1 MKLILCT
8 TSIIRGDFHRKTIG
22 KIYNLF
28 KTSLELFEIH
38 HIINIDSPLQ
48 LQKIFS
54 KEVTRTLF
62 QEIIPSFVNTHFI
75 ETDTPSFTQGYINT
89 LSKIKEL
96 DLLDTD
102 SIVWWLEDDWMPLDN
117 SIDFLKLTTLL
128 TIPNASIMISSN
140 SPLGSF
146 RGGPIMS
153 SSYFKNMFDIHDKG
167 ITPQKD
173 PEFQVRKWAGG
184 INRSICRDL
193 THPDNGIIYVVCIY
207 ILSHFNGEITMNE
220 CSPWHYKN
228 KLGLSIKKPTKI
240 IFVSGIMD
248 CVDSDKIYYNI
259 FSHHSFIC
267 PKSIAET
274 KRCAPRCSIGEFK
287 NLFQNQSITH
297 INIVPHIL
305 EDKGRV
311 FNTENN
317 LKKWT
322 DVEHN
327 TTYL

>member
-38 HIINIDSPLQ
+38 HIINIDSPPQ
-48 LQKIFS
+48 LQNRFS
-54 KEVTRTLF
+54 KEETRALF
-62 QEIIPSFVNTHFI
+62 QEIIPSFVHTHFI

-102 SIVWWLEDDWMPLDN
+102 SIVWWLEDDWTPLDN

-153 SSYFKNMFDIHDKG
+153 ASYFKNMFDIHDKG
-167 ITPQKD
+167 INPTKD

-184 INRSICRDL
+184 IDRGICRDL

-228 KLGLSIKKPTKI
+228 KLGLSIKNPTGI

-248 CVDSDKIYYNI
+248 SVDSDKIYYNI
-259 FSHHSFIC
+259 FSHHSFIS
-267 PKSIAET
+267 PKSIVET
-274 KRCAPRCSIGEFK
+274 KRSAPCCSIDEFK

-297 INIVPHIL
+297 INIVPHVL
-305 EDKGRV
+305 EDKGRT
-311 FNTENN
+311 FNAENN